1 MAIHTIPTTVR
12 MSRFV
17 ALLGSA
23 VTLVQIV
30 LLASERQAICLN
42 DGCTVVDSL
51 TTIPPIF
58 FNIGGFVFF
67 QAVFWGYWIAGSD
80 AGRRRLVNVIL
91 LAALAAE
98 AVLVSFQHYV
108 AQTFCSYCLIILA
121 FVLLLN
127 ILAGLRHL
135 VAAAVVFGAVLAA
148 FASLQFSG
156 GGLDPLADLD
166 SGSYAVLNGG
176 ENEAGTKYLFFSSS
190 CKYCE
195 EIIENLDTKIPCT
208 IRFNPIDEID
218 AFGLPAAER
227 QQTYSPEIN
236 RAALE
241 HFGVEQIPVLLAR
254 SSLSLELYTG
264 AGPIRTYLQEHCPA
278 VAAPVQE
285 DDITFGETSGS
296 SGGGSFLNEYQLP
309 GDEACRVD
317 VDCEDPAEEIPQ
329 QQ

>member
-1 MAIHTIPTTVR
+1 

-23 VTLVQIV
+23 ITLVQVV

-42 DGCTVVDSL
+42 DGCRVVDSL

-67 QAVFWGYWIAGSD
+67 QTVFWGYWIAGRD
-80 AGRRRLVNVIL
+80 PGRRRLVNVVL

-98 AVLVSFQHYV
+98 GVLVAFQHYV

-135 VAAAVVFGAVLAA
+135 VAAGLVFAAVLAA

-166 SGSYAVLNGG
+166 SGSYGVLDGG
-176 ENEAGTKYLFFSSS
+176 GDEGGKKYLFFSSN

-195 EIIENLDTKIPCT
+195 EIIEDLDAEGPCA

-218 AFGLPAAER
+218 AFGLAEAER
-227 QQTYSPEIN
+227 RQSYSPRIN
-236 RAALE
+236 RAALD
-241 HFGVEQIPVLLAR
+241 HFGIEQIPVLLVR
-254 SSLSLELYTG
+254 SPQSLELYTG
-264 AGPIRTYLQEHCPA
+264 AGSIRAYLQEHCPA
-278 VAAPVQE
+278 APTPVQE
-285 DDITFGETSGS
+285 EETLFRQTSGS
-296 SGGGSFLNEYQLP
+296 SSGGDFLDEYQLP
-309 GDEACRVD
+309 GDEACRVEM
-317 VDCEDPAEEIPQ
+317 DCDNPEEEILPQ
-329 QQ
+329 R